1 MKNLF
6 KMLSLLLLLY
16 CKNVN
21 AQQYVYN
28 SVQGSQFTYLQ
39 VNTNSHKFTFVTY
52 ILDYHLPVLRTS
64 EILIVGDTLEV
75 KMFYDITALVFNI
88 GNLDSY
94 SNDVFYN
101 QIIPQNVSV
110 IKMSTNVIMKADN
123 PPYNPI
129 TINDVYTKIIN
140 LNSLSNH
147 QNSFENSS
155 IKVFPNPTTNLINID
170 FGNIQENSLIN
181 MKNILGQTILTK
193 KIFNVD
199 KTNLEIN
206 EPNGVYLIE
215 VINDK
220 LEKQVFKIV
229 KN

>member
-1 MKNLF
+1 MKNLLKLF
-6 KMLSLLLLLY
+6 LVFLLINNG
-16 CKNVN
+16 KIN

-28 SVQGSQFTYLQ
+28 NVQGTQFAYLPIS
-39 VNTNSHKFTFVTY
+39 TNSHKFTFATG
-52 ILDYHLPVLRTS
+52 ILDYNLPVLITS
-64 EILIVGDTLEV
+64 ETLLLGNTLEV
-75 KMFYDITALVFNI
+75 KMLYDITSQVINI
-88 GNLDSY
+88 GNINIY
-94 SNDVFYN
+94 TNDIFFN
-101 QIIPQNVSV
+101 QNIPQNVNV

-140 LNSLSNH
+140 LNSLLNH
-147 QNSFENSS
+147 QNDFEYNR
-155 IKVFPNPTTNLINID
+155 IKVFPNPATNLINID